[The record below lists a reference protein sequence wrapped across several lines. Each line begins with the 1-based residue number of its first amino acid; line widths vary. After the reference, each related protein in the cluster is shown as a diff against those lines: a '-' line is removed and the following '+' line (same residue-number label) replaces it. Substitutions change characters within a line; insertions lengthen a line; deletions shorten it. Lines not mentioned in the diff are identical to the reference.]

1 MSDYRAPIAD
11 MRFAL
16 NDVIGLAD
24 IARLP
29 GYEEATPDLV
39 DAVLEEA
46 AKLAGEVVGPLN
58 RVGDQQGSVLE
69 NGVVRTPDG
78 FGDAYRKF
86 VEGGW
91 NSVPFSP
98 EVGGQGL
105 PWTLNTAVTEMWDA
119 ANTAW
124 ALCPML
130 TAGAV
135 DALTHH
141 ATDALKNL
149 YLPKLVSGEWTGT
162 MNLTEPQAGSDVGA
176 LRSKAV
182 PENGHYRIT
191 GQKIFITYG
200 DQDYTDNV
208 CHLVLARIE
217 GAPAGVKGISLFLVP
232 KVMVNDDGSLG
243 QSNDLRVVSL
253 EHKLGIHA
261 SPTCVMS
268 YGENEG
274 AVGYLIGRENDG
286 MACMFTMM
294 NNARLNV
301 GLLGLGTAERAY
313 QQARDFARER
323 IQGRDIATGE
333 NDVPIIRH
341 PDVRRMLMTMKAQTE
356 AMRML
361 AYYAAA
367 QMDFARR
374 HPEEGVRRH
383 AQGFLDLLIPVVK
396 SWCTDTG
403 CEVASTGVQVH
414 GGMGFIEE
422 TGAAQHMRDARIHPI
437 YEGTNGIQANDL
449 MGRKVLRD
457 GGEAAK
463 AFIETMREAIG
474 PLAEAGNDDLTALR
488 KTLEPSLDA
497 LEAATDWMVRTGQA
511 DIALAA
517 SSAVPYLN
525 LFGNTTAGWLMAR
538 AALAAA
544 GRLATGEGDA
554 GFLDGKIRTAR
565 FFGDQILNRS
575 AGLCATVVAGGGPA
589 LALDEALF

>member
-1 MSDYRAPIAD
+1 MSDYRAPVAD

-16 NDVIGLAD
+16 NDVIGIAE

-29 GYEEATPDLV
+29 GYKEATADLV
-39 DAVLEEA
+39 DAVLDEA
-46 AKLAGEVVGPLN
+46 AKLAGEVIGPLN

-78 FGDAYRKF
+78 FRDAYRKF

-98 EVGGQGL
+98 EIGGQGL
-105 PWTLNTAVTEMWDA
+105 PWTLSTAITEMWDA

-135 DALTHH
+135 DALSHH
-141 ATDALKNL
+141 ASDELKAV
-149 YLPKLVSGEWTGT
+149 YLPKLVSGEWAGT

-200 DQDYTDNV
+200 DQDYTDNIA
-208 CHLVLARIE
+208 HLVLARIE

-232 KVMVNDDGSLG
+232 KVLVGEDGSFG
-243 QSNDLRVVSL
+243 PRNDLRVVSL

-268 YGENEG
+268 YGENDG
-274 AVGYLIGRENDG
+274 AIGYLIGRENDG

-323 IQGRDIATGE
+323 VQGRDIATGD
-333 NDVPIIRH
+333 NDVAIIRH

-374 HPEEGVRRH
+374 HPEEAVRQRSQ
-383 AQGFLDLLIPVVK
+383 AVLDLLIPVVK
-396 SWCTDTG
+396 AWCTDTG
-403 CEVASTGVQVH
+403 CEVANTGIQVH
-414 GGMGFIEE
+414 GGMGFVEE
-422 TGAAQHMRDARIHPI
+422 TGAAQHLRDARIHPI

-457 GGEAAK
+457 GGETAK
-463 AFIETMREAIG
+463 AFIETMHEVIG
-474 PLAEAGNDDLTALR
+474 PLAEAGNDDLTAIR
-488 KTLEPSLDA
+488 KTLEPSLEA
-497 LEAATDWMVRTGQA
+497 LEAATDWMVRTGQT

-517 SSAVPYLN
+517 SSAAPYLT

-544 GRLATGEGDA
+544 GRLAVADGDG
-554 GFLDGKIRTAR
+554 GFLDAKIRTAR
-565 FFGDQILNRS
+565 FFGDQFLNRS
-575 AGLCATVVAGGGPA
+575 AGLCAMVTAGGGPA
-589 LALDEALF
+589 LGLDEELF